1 MFDDLDSRRITV
13 MGLGRFGGGAGVTR
27 WLVAQGAK
35 VLVTDRQS
43 EAEIGPS
50 LESIQDLVERG
61 DVELRLGEH
70 REDDFREC
78 DLVVANPAV
87 SKPWENKFL
96 TIAQQVGI
104 PITTEIRLL
113 IERLDRNHIIGV
125 TGTAGKSTVSSMIH
139 HLLTQSGLKAHLGGN
154 LGGSLLG
161 SLEMIGEDDW
171 IVLELSSAMLH
182 WLGKGVGYEGAKG
195 FSPHVGVLTNLV
207 PNHLD
212 WHGSFEHYEQSKR
225 NIFRY
230 QQDGDH
236 RITAD
241 LFHQRRKL
249 PLKLPGKHNQLNG
262 QFAMA
267 AVLRATD
274 ILPQDA
280 APLLA
285 SFEGLPHRL
294 QLIAEHEGIAFYNDS
309 KSTTPKATVLA
320 VESFKKPSK
329 IHLIAGGYD
338 KGVDLSPIAA
348 LSTRIGGLYTIG
360 ATGSTLAAQAG
371 SPAVYSETLDQA
383 FAAALERM
391 TSGGEGI
398 LLLSPGCASWDQF
411 DNFEQRGDRFA
422 ALTQQLGRPTFSHSQ
437 ECGNVNPAPHP

>member
-50 LESIQDLVERG
+50 LESIQDLVKRG

-70 REDDFREC
+70 REDDFRKC

-96 TIAQQVGI
+96 NIAQQAGI
-104 PITTEIRLL
+104 PITTEIRLV
-113 IERLDRNHIIGV
+113 IERLNRNRTIGV

-139 HLLTQSGLKAHLGGN
+139 HLLTQSGLATHLGGN
-154 LGGSLLG
+154 LGGSLLD
-161 SLEMIGEDDW
+161 SLDAIGPDDW
-171 IVLELSSAMLH
+171 VVLELSSAMLH
-182 WLGKGVGYEGAKG
+182 WLGEGVGYEGAKG

-262 QFAMA
+262 QFALA
-267 AVLRATD
+267 TVLRAAD

-285 SFEGLPHRL
+285 SFESLPHRL

-309 KSTTPKATVLA
+309 KSTTPQATVLA

-338 KGVDLSPIAA
+338 KGVDLSPIAQ

-371 SPAVYSETLDQA
+371 PPAVYSETLDLA

-411 DNFEQRGDRFA
+411 DNFEQRGEDYQRLVRRPA
-422 ALTQQLGRPTFSHSQ
+422 SKGR
-437 ECGNVNPAPHP
+437 A